1 VGFLTPGGNSMRSI
15 SQDLRFALR
24 QFRKSPGFT
33 ITAIVSLAL
42 GIAATTAVFSV
53 VRAVLLDPYPY
64 ANSDRMVH
72 LVLKSK
78 NGNGMDSDRTYIN
91 LTGPQ
96 LKQLGQVKAI
106 ESWAAMDEWSL
117 STTGSELPED
127 VAGVYLTANAFNH
140 FGVPA
145 LLGRELIPADAP
157 EGQDPQPVVVLGYLF
172 WQRHYNG
179 DSGVIGRTLQLV
191 RKNYTIVGVT
201 PPRFT
206 WGDGDVY
213 LPLKLSNAPGRTYWP
228 MVKLKPGVSHAAAN
242 AELQSLMEAF
252 AKETPTHFPADS
264 FRMKIEGLNDQFVER
279 IGGSLYLLFAAVALL
294 LIIGCGNVS
303 ILLLA
308 RGTAREHEIAV
319 RSAVGA
325 SRFRILRQL
334 LTESLLLSLAGAILG
349 VLLAY
354 RILAVIVA
362 WLPEFS
368 FPHEAAIQIN
378 MPVLLFSVGLALL
391 TGILFG
397 LSPSLQLSRP
407 DVSAIMQ
414 ASSKRTG
421 GVSGKRLHVA
431 LIAGQ
436 IALTL
441 VLLAAAGAAIE
452 GFLHL
457 MHTNLG
463 YDPHNTMSVGIPV
476 HDNTY
481 TTWEVRK
488 QYFDNLLHKVGEL
501 PSVASIAVSTNATP
515 PSSGWDQ
522 KFEVMGTPSLQD
534 QRARLQ
540 LVSPEYFSVLQI
552 ALLQGRIWDRTENQR
567 AAHVAVINQTL
578 ARHYFPNGDVVGH
591 QIKLPNVKAEPPM
604 DLAPPGGSNDWLQ
617 VVGVIADVRDDGLRK
632 PVKPA
637 IYVPYTI
644 HLPPWTQL
652 LVHTHAPPLSILREV
667 RAQVRTVDPDQQV
680 EVHVRDLDQWITHQ
694 QEWAQ
699 EHMIAMLFGGF
710 AILAQLLAAVGL
722 YSVVSYSV
730 LQRTN
735 EFGIRLALGAR
746 RYDVVRLVLLSTAFS
761 VGGGLLAG
769 LVLSLALNRVLAKW
783 SESSVRDPLILFA
796 VMLLMAVVSATACLL
811 PARRASSVDPTT
823 ALRYE

>member
-1 VGFLTPGGNSMRSI
+1 MHSI

-24 QFRKSPGFT
+24 QLRKSPGFT

-78 NGNGMDSDRTYIN
+78 NGSGMDSGRTYIN

-106 ESWAAMDEWSL
+106 ESWAAMDEWNL
-117 STTGSELPED
+117 STTGTELPED

-140 FGVPA
+140 FGVPS

-179 DSGVIGRTLQLV
+179 DPGVIGRTLQLV

-213 LPLKLSNAPGRTYWP
+213 LPLKLSNDPGRTYWP
-228 MVKLKPGVSHAAAN
+228 MVKLNPGVSHAAAN
-242 AELQSLMEAF
+242 AELQPLMEAF

-264 FRMKIEGLNDQFVER
+264 FRMNIEGLNDQFVER

-308 RGTAREHEIAV
+308 RGAAREHEIAV

-325 SRFRILRQL
+325 SHFRILRQL

-407 DVSAIMQ
+407 DVSTIMQ

-421 GVSGKRLHVA
+421 GVRGKRLHSA

-441 VLLAAAGAAIE
+441 VLLAAAGAAID
-452 GFLHL
+452 GFLRL
-457 MHTNLG
+457 MRTNLG

-540 LVSPEYFSVLQI
+540 LVSPEYFSVLQV

-567 AAHVAVINQTL
+567 AAHVAVINQAL
-578 ARHYFPNGDVVGH
+578 ARQYFPNGDAVGH
-591 QIKLPNVKAEPPM
+591 QIKLPDVKAEPPM
-604 DLAPPGGSNDWLQ
+604 TLAPPGGSNGWLQ

-637 IYVPYTI
+637 IYVPYT
-644 HLPPWTQL
+644 LVLVPWTQL

-710 AILAQLLAAVGL
+710 AILALLLAAVGL

-746 RYDVVRLVLLSTAFS
+746 RFDVVRLVLLSTAFS

-769 LVLSLALNRVLAKW
+769 VVLSLALNRVLAKW

-796 VMLLMAVVSATACLL
+796 VMLLMAVASATACLL

>member
-1 VGFLTPGGNSMRSI
+1 MHSI

-33 ITAIVSLAL
+33 VTAIVSLAL

-78 NGNGMDSDRTYIN
+78 NGSGMDSDRTYIN

-106 ESWAAMDEWSL
+106 ESWAAMDEWNL

-127 VAGVYLTANAFNH
+127 VAAVYLTANAFNH

-145 LLGRELIPADAP
+145 LLGRDLIPADAP
-157 EGQDPQPVVVLGYLF
+157 EGQDPQPVAVLGYLF

-179 DSGVIGRTLQLV
+179 DPGVIGRKLELV
-191 RKNYTIVGVT
+191 HKNYTIVGVT

-213 LPLKLSNAPGRTYWP
+213 LPLKLSNDPGRTYWA

-242 AELQSLMEAF
+242 AELQPLMEAF
-252 AKETPTHFPADS
+252 AKETPAHFPAGS

-325 SRFRILRQL
+325 SHFRILRQL

-421 GVSGKRLHVA
+421 GVRGKRLHSA

-441 VLLAAAGAAIE
+441 VLLAAAGAAID

-457 MHTNLG
+457 MRTNLG

-540 LVSPEYFSVLQI
+540 LVSPEYFSVLQV

-567 AAHVAVINQTL
+567 AAHVAVINQAL
-578 ARHYFPNGDVVGH
+578 ARHYFPNGDAVGH
-591 QIKLPNVKAEPPM
+591 QIMLPDVKAEPPM
-604 DLAPPGGSNDWLQ
+604 TLAPPGGSNGWLQ

-637 IYVPYTI
+637 IYVPYT
-644 HLPPWTQL
+644 LVLVPWTQL

-746 RYDVVRLVLLSTAFS
+746 RFDVVRLVFLSTAFS

-769 LVLSLALNRVLAKW
+769 VVLSLALNRVLAKW

>member
-1 VGFLTPGGNSMRSI
+1 MQTIL
-15 SQDLRFALR
+15 QDLRFALR
-24 QFRKSPGFT
+24 QLRKSPGFAA
-33 ITAIVSLAL
+33 TATVSLAL

-53 VRAVLLDPYPY
+53 VHAVLMDPYPY

-72 LVLKSK
+72 LVVNPKT
-78 NGNGMDSDRTYIN
+78 GDQDRQFVWLSGAQI
-91 LTGPQ
+91 
-96 LKQLGQVKAI
+96 KQFQQAKAI
-106 ESWAAMDEWSL
+106 ESLGAFDQWNL
-117 STTGSELPED
+117 STSGTELPED
-127 VAGVYLTANAFNH
+127 VDAVYFTSNSFNH

-145 LLGRELIPADAP
+145 MLGRGLIPADAA
-157 EGQDPQPVVVLGYLF
+157 EGQDPQPVVVLSYLF
-172 WQRHYNG
+172 WQRHYDG
-179 DSGVIGRTLQLV
+179 DPSVIGRTLQLV
-191 RKNYTIVGVT
+191 HKNYTIVGVT

-213 LPLKLSNAPGRTYWP
+213 LPLKLTNDPSHAYWP
-228 MVKLKPGVSHAAAN
+228 VIKLKPGVSLAAAN
-242 AELQSLMEAF
+242 AEFQPLVDEF
-252 AKETPTHFPADS
+252 AKETPGHFPS
-264 FRMKIEGLNDQFVER
+264 GGFRVKIEGLNEHFVKD

-294 LIIGCGNVS
+294 LLIGCGNVS

-325 SRFRILRQL
+325 SPVRILLQL
-334 LTESLLLSLAGAILG
+334 LIESLLLALAGAALG
-349 VLLAY
+349 VALAY
-354 RILAVIVA
+354 RILALIVA

-368 FPHEAAIQIN
+368 FPHEAAIKIN
-378 MPVLLFSVGLALL
+378 LPVLLFSVGLALL

-407 DVSAIMQ
+407 DVASIMQ

-421 GVSGKRLHVA
+421 GVRGKRVHGA

-463 YDPHNTMSVGIPV
+463 YEPHNTMSVGIPV
-476 HDNTY
+476 HENTY
-481 TTWEVRK
+481 TTWEARV
-488 QYFDNLLHKVGEL
+488 QYFDNLRQKVAAL
-501 PSVASIAVSTNATP
+501 PSVASIGISTNATP
-515 PSSGWDQ
+515 PNNGWDQ
-522 KFEVMGTPSLQD
+522 KFEILGSPAAEE
-534 QRARLQ
+534 QRAR
-540 LVSPEYFSVLQI
+540 VNFVGPGYFPVLEI
-552 ALLQGRIWDRTENQR
+552 PLLQGRIWDEAETKRGAQ
-567 AAHVAVINQTL
+567 VAVINQNL
-578 ARHYFPNGDVVGH
+578 ARQRWPNGDAIGH
-591 QIKLPNVKAEPPM
+591 QIKLPNLKAEPPM
-604 DLAPPGGSNDWLQ
+604 SLTAPGGSNGWLQ
-617 VVGVIADVRDDGLRK
+617 VVGVVGDARNDGLRK
-632 PVKPA
+632 PVKPS
-637 IYVPYTI
+637 IYIPYSLY
-644 HLPPWTQL
+644 LPPWTQL
-652 LVHTHAPPLSILREV
+652 LVHSQVPPLSILKDA
-667 RAQVRTVDPDQQV
+667 RAQVRTVDADQQV
-680 EVHVRDLDQWITHQ
+680 EFHVRNLEQWITHQ

-699 EHMIAMLFGGF
+699 EHMVAMLFGAF
-710 AILAQLLAAVGL
+710 AILALLLAAVGL

-735 EFGIRLALGAR
+735 EFGIRLALGAQR
-746 RYDVVRLVLLSTAFS
+746 LDVVRLVFLSTALS

-769 LVLSLALNRVLAKW
+769 LGLSLALNRVLAKW
-783 SESSVRDPLILFA
+783 AEGSVRDPMILFA

>member
-1 VGFLTPGGNSMRSI
+1 METVL
-15 SQDLRFALR
+15 QDLRFALR
-24 QFRKSPGFT
+24 QLRKSPGFT
-33 ITAIVSLAL
+33 ATAIISLAL

-72 LVLKSK
+72 LVVHPKA
-78 NGNGMDSDRTYIN
+78 GDQQRQFID

-96 LKQLGQVKAI
+96 LKQFRQAKAI
-106 ESWAAMDEWSL
+106 ESLGAFDSWNL
-117 STTGSELPED
+117 STSGTELPED
-127 VAGVYLTANAFNH
+127 VAAIYFTSNAFNH

-145 LLGRELIPADAP
+145 LLGRGLIPADAP

-179 DSGVIGRTLQLV
+179 DPSVVGRTLQLV
-191 RKNYTIVGVT
+191 HKNYTIVGVT
-201 PPRFT
+201 PPRFA

-213 LPLKLSNAPGRTYWP
+213 LPLKLTNDPSRSYFP
-228 MVKLKPGVSHAAAN
+228 VIKLKPGVSHAVAN
-242 AELQSLMEAF
+242 AEFQPLLEEF
-252 AKETPTHFPADS
+252 AKETPSHFPS
-264 FRMKIEGLNDQFVER
+264 GGFRVNIEGLNDQFVKD

-294 LIIGCGNVS
+294 LLIGCGNVS

-308 RGTAREHEIAV
+308 RGAAREHEIAV

-334 LTESLLLSLAGAILG
+334 LTESLLLSLAGAALG

-354 RILAVIVA
+354 RILALIVA

-368 FPHEAAIQIN
+368 FPHEASIKIN
-378 MPVLLFSVGLALL
+378 LPVLLFSAGLALF

-397 LSPSLQLSRP
+397 LSPSLQLTRP
-407 DVSAIMQ
+407 DVATIMQ

-421 GVSGKRLHVA
+421 GVRGKRLHSI

-457 MHTNLG
+457 MRTNLG
-463 YDPHNTMSVGIPV
+463 YEPHHTMSVGIPV

-481 TTWEVRK
+481 TTWEARA

-501 PSVASIAVSTNATP
+501 PSVSAIAISTNATP
-515 PSSGWDQ
+515 PNSGWDQ
-522 KFEVMGTPSLQD
+522 KFEVLGTPSTED
-534 QRARLQ
+534 QRARLEF
-540 LVSPEYFSVLQI
+540 VNPEYFSVLQI
-552 ALLQGRIWDRTENQR
+552 ALRQGRIWDRTENQR

-578 ARHYFPNGDVVGH
+578 AHQYFPNGDAVGH
-591 QIKLPNVKAEPPM
+591 QIKLPDVKAEPPM
-604 DLAPPGGSNDWLQ
+604 RLEPAGGSTGWLQ
-617 VVGVIADVRDDGLRK
+617 VVGVVGDSRNDGLRK

-637 IYVPYTI
+637 IYVPYT
-644 HLPPWTQL
+644 LFLAPWTQL
-652 LVHTHAPPLSILREV
+652 LVHTQVPPLSILHEV
-667 RAQVRTVDPDQQV
+667 RAQIRTVDPDQQV
-680 EVHVRDLDQWITHQ
+680 EYHVRDLDQWITHQ

-699 EHMIAMLFGGF
+699 EHMVAMLFGAF
-710 AILAQLLAAVGL
+710 AILALLLAAVGL

-735 EFGIRLALGAR
+735 EFGIRLALGAAR
-746 RYDVVRLVLLSTAFS
+746 MDVVRLVFLSTAFS

-783 SESSVRDPLILFA
+783 AEGSVRNPLILLV
-796 VMLLMAVVSATACLL
+796 VMLLMAIVAGVACSL

>member
-1 VGFLTPGGNSMRSI
+1 MHSI
-15 SQDLRFALR
+15 PQDLRFALR
-24 QFRKSPGFT
+24 QFGKSPGFT
-33 ITAIVSLAL
+33 VTAIVSLAL

-78 NGNGMDSDRTYIN
+78 NGSGSDRDRTYIN

-106 ESWAAMDEWSL
+106 ESWAAMDEWNL
-117 STTGSELPED
+117 STTGTELPED

-140 FGVPA
+140 FGVPS

-179 DSGVIGRTLQLV
+179 DPGVIGRTLQLV

-213 LPLKLSNAPGRTYWP
+213 LPLKLSNDPGRTYWP

-242 AELQSLMEAF
+242 AELQPLMEAF

-264 FRMKIEGLNDQFVER
+264 FRMNIEGLNDQFVER

-308 RGTAREHEIAV
+308 RGAAREHEIAV

-325 SRFRILRQL
+325 SHFRILRQL

-407 DVSAIMQ
+407 DVSTIMQ

-421 GVSGKRLHVA
+421 GVRGKRLHSA

-441 VLLAAAGAAIE
+441 VLLAAAGAAID
-452 GFLHL
+452 GFLRL
-457 MHTNLG
+457 MRTNLG

-540 LVSPEYFSVLQI
+540 LVSPEYFSVLQV

-567 AAHVAVINQTL
+567 AAHVAVINQAL
-578 ARHYFPNGDVVGH
+578 ARQYFPNGDAVGH
-591 QIKLPNVKAEPPM
+591 QIKLPDVKAEPPM
-604 DLAPPGGSNDWLQ
+604 TLAPPGGSNGWLQ

-637 IYVPYTI
+637 IYVPYT
-644 HLPPWTQL
+644 LVLVPWTQL

-710 AILAQLLAAVGL
+710 AILALLLAAVGL

-746 RYDVVRLVLLSTAFS
+746 RFDVVRLVLLSTAFS

-769 LVLSLALNRVLAKW
+769 VVLSLALNRVLAKW

-796 VMLLMAVVSATACLL
+796 VMLLMAVASATACLL

>member
-1 VGFLTPGGNSMRSI
+1 MQTIL
-15 SQDLRFALR
+15 QDLRFALR

-33 ITAIVSLAL
+33 VTAILSLAL

-64 ANSDRMVH
+64 VDSDRMVH
-72 LVLKSK
+72 LVDKPK
-78 NGNGMDSDRTYIN
+78 TGDRDRDFMS

-96 LKQLGQVKAI
+96 LKQFGQAKAV
-106 ESWAAMDEWSL
+106 ESWAAMDQWSL

-127 VAGVYLTANAFNH
+127 VAGVYLTSNAFNH
-140 FGVPA
+140 FGVPT
-145 LLGRELIPADAP
+145 LLGRGLIPADAP
-157 EGQDPQPVVVLGYLF
+157 EGQDPQPVVVLGYQF

-179 DSGVIGRTLQLV
+179 DPGVIGRTLQLV
-191 RKNYTIVGVT
+191 HKNYTIVGVT

-213 LPLKLSNAPGRTYWP
+213 LPLKLTNDPSRAYWP
-228 MVKLKPGVSHAAAN
+228 MIKLRPGVTRAAAN
-242 AELQSLMEAF
+242 AEFQPLMEAF
-252 AKETPTHFPADS
+252 AKETPGHFPPDG
-264 FRMKIEGLNDQFVER
+264 FRMNIEGLNDQFVER

-334 LTESLLLSLAGAILG
+334 LTESLMLSLAGAVLG
-349 VLLAY
+349 VVLAY
-354 RILAVIVA
+354 QILSLIVA

-368 FPHEAAIQIN
+368 FPHEAAIKIN
-378 MPVLLFSVGLALL
+378 MPVLLFSVALALL

-407 DVSAIMQ
+407 DVSAVMQ

-421 GVSGKRLHVA
+421 GVRGKRLHSA

-457 MHTNLG
+457 MRTNLG

-481 TTWEVRK
+481 ITWEARA

-501 PSVASIAVSTNATP
+501 PAVASIAISTNATP
-515 PSSGWDQ
+515 PSSGLEQ
-522 KFEVMGTPSLQD
+522 KFEVLGTPSLQD
-534 QRARLQ
+534 QGARLEF
-540 LVSPEYFSVLQI
+540 VNPEYFSVLQI
-552 ALLQGRIWDRTENQR
+552 PLLQGRIWDESENKR
-567 AAHVAVINQTL
+567 AAHVVVINQTL
-578 ARHYFPNGDVVGH
+578 ARQYFPKGDAVGH
-591 QIKLPNVKAEPPM
+591 QIKLPDAKAEPPM
-604 DLAPPGGSNDWLQ
+604 RLEAPGASNRWLE
-617 VVGVIADVRDDGLRK
+617 VVGVVADSRNDGLRK
-632 PVKPA
+632 TVKPA
-637 IYVPYTI
+637 IYLPYT
-644 HLPPWTQL
+644 LFLVPWTQL
-652 LVHTHAPPLSILREV
+652 LVHTHAPPLSVLHDV
-667 RAQVRTVDPDQQV
+667 RAQIRTVDPDQQV
-680 EVHVRDLDQWITHQ
+680 EYHVRDLDQWITHQ

-710 AILAQLLAAVGL
+710 AMLALLLAAVGL

-735 EFGIRLALGAR
+735 EFGIRLALGAGR
-746 RYDVVRLVLLSTAFS
+746 GDVVRLVFLSTAFS

-769 LVLSLALNRVLAKW
+769 LILSLGLNRVLAKW
-783 SESSVRDPLILFA
+783 AENSVRDPLILFA
-796 VMLLMAVVSATACLL
+796 VVLLMAAVSAMACLL

>member
-1 VGFLTPGGNSMRSI
+1 MQSI
-15 SQDLRFALR
+15 LQDLRFALR

-33 ITAIVSLAL
+33 VTAIVSLAL

-72 LVLKSK
+72 LVVKAK
-78 NGNGMDSDRTYIN
+78 TGDRDRDRDFIF
-91 LTGPQ
+91 LTAPQ
-96 LKQLGQVKAI
+96 LKQFGQAKAI
-106 ESWAAMDEWSL
+106 ESLGAFDQWNL

-127 VAGVYLTANAFNH
+127 VNAVYFTSNAFNH

-145 LLGRELIPADAP
+145 MLGRGLIPADAP
-157 EGQDPQPVVVLGYLF
+157 EGQDPQPVAVLGYQF

-179 DSGVIGRTLQLV
+179 DRSVIGRTLELV
-191 RKNYTIVGVT
+191 HKNYTIVGIT

-213 LPLKLSNAPGRTYWP
+213 LPLKFNNDPSHAYFP
-228 MVKLKPGVSHAAAN
+228 VIKLKPGVSHAAAN
-242 AELQSLMEAF
+242 AEFQPLLETF
-252 AKETPTHFPADS
+252 AKETPAHFPLDG
-264 FRMKIEGLNDQFVER
+264 FRVTIEGLNDQFVTR

-294 LIIGCGNVS
+294 LLIGCGNVS

-325 SRFRILRQL
+325 SHFRILRQL
-334 LTESLLLSLAGAILG
+334 LTESLMLSLAGAVLG

-354 RILAVIVA
+354 RILTLIVA

-368 FPHEAAIQIN
+368 FPHEAAIKIN
-378 MPVLLFSVGLALL
+378 MPVLLFSVGLALF

-407 DVSAIMQ
+407 DVSSIMQ

-421 GVSGKRLHVA
+421 GVRGKRLHSI

-457 MHTNLG
+457 MRTNLG

-481 TTWEVRK
+481 TTWEARA

-501 PSVASIAVSTNATP
+501 PAVTSIAISTNATP
-515 PSSGWDQ
+515 PNSGWGQ
-522 KFEVMGTPSLQD
+522 KFEVLGTPSLQE
-534 QRARLQ
+534 QQARLEF
-540 LVSPEYFSVLQI
+540 VNPEYFSLLQI
-552 ALLQGRIWDRTENQR
+552 PVLHGRIWDRPENQR
-567 AAHVAVINQTL
+567 SAHVAVVNLTL
-578 ARHYFPNGDVVGH
+578 ARQYFPNGDAVGH
-591 QIKLPNVKAEPPM
+591 QIKLPDVKAEPPM
-604 DLAPPGGSNDWLQ
+604 RLEAPGATGSWLQ
-617 VVGVIADVRDDGLRK
+617 VVGVVADSRNDGLRK
-632 PVKPA
+632 PAKPA
-637 IYVPYTI
+637 IYVPYT
-644 HLPPWTQL
+644 LFLVPWTQL
-652 LVHTHAPPLSILREV
+652 LVHTQVPPLSILHEV
-667 RAQVRTVDPDQQV
+667 RAQIRTVDPDQQV
-680 EVHVRDLDQWITHQ
+680 EYHVRDLDQWITHQ

-710 AILAQLLAAVGL
+710 AVLALLLAAVGL

-730 LQRTN
+730 VQRTN
-735 EFGIRLALGAR
+735 EFGIRLALGAGR
-746 RYDVVRLVLLSTAFS
+746 MDVVRLVFLSTALS

-769 LVLSLALNRVLAKW
+769 MVLSLALNRVLAKW
-783 SESSVRDPLILFA
+783 AENSVRNPLILFV
-796 VMLLMAVVSATACLL
+796 VMVLMAIVAGVACML

>member
-1 VGFLTPGGNSMRSI
+1 MHSI

-24 QFRKSPGFT
+24 QLRKSPGFT

-78 NGNGMDSDRTYIN
+78 NGSGMDSGRTYIN

-106 ESWAAMDEWSL
+106 ESWAAMDEWNL
-117 STTGSELPED
+117 STTGTELPED

-140 FGVPA
+140 FGVPS

-179 DSGVIGRTLQLV
+179 DPGVIGRTLQLV

-213 LPLKLSNAPGRTYWP
+213 LPLKLSNDPGRTYWP

-242 AELQSLMEAF
+242 AELQPLMEAF

-264 FRMKIEGLNDQFVER
+264 FRMNIEGLNDQFVER

-308 RGTAREHEIAV
+308 RGAAREHEIAV

-325 SRFRILRQL
+325 SHFRILRQL

-407 DVSAIMQ
+407 DVSTIMQ

-421 GVSGKRLHVA
+421 GVRGKRLHSA

-441 VLLAAAGAAIE
+441 VLLAAAGAAID
-452 GFLHL
+452 GFLRL
-457 MHTNLG
+457 MRTNLG

-540 LVSPEYFSVLQI
+540 LVSPEYFSVLQV

-567 AAHVAVINQTL
+567 AAHVAVINQAL
-578 ARHYFPNGDVVGH
+578 ARQYFPNGDAVGH
-591 QIKLPNVKAEPPM
+591 QIKLPDVKAEPPM
-604 DLAPPGGSNDWLQ
+604 TLAPPGGSNGWLQ

-637 IYVPYTI
+637 IYVPYT
-644 HLPPWTQL
+644 LVLVPWTQL

-710 AILAQLLAAVGL
+710 AILALLLAAVGL

-746 RYDVVRLVLLSTAFS
+746 RFDVLRLVLLSTAFS

-769 LVLSLALNRVLAKW
+769 VVLSLALNRVLAKW